1 MNNDL
6 YTGTQAIRRAV
17 ALLKAFGP
25 DSNALTPME
34 LSQRADLNR
43 STVYR
48 LLNALEHEGFVASDE
63 AGRYRLGPE
72 MAILGALALR
82 QIDLRALAQPYMR
95 TLVGQTGETVDL
107 EVLHGGQTL
116 IIDEMSGDHLVSAAS
131 NVGTLYPAHCAST
144 GKALLAALAP
154 EALDMALEG
163 VLMARGPR
171 SITEP
176 DALRE
181 ELALVRARG
190 YATSYDELEAHL
202 NAIGAAIFDHRGVA
216 VAAISV
222 SAPATRLPRKREA
235 EIAALVVAASKA
247 ISAQLGFR

>member
-6 YTGTQAIRRAV
+6 YTGTQAVRRAV
-17 ALLKAFGP
+17 ALLKAFEP
-25 DSNALTPME
+25 DGKALTPAE
-34 LSQRADLNR
+34 LSQRVELNR

-48 LLNALEHEGFVASDE
+48 LLNALQHEGLIAADE
-63 AGRYRLGPE
+63 QGRYRLGPE
-72 MAILGALALR
+72 LAILGALALR

-95 TLVGQTGETVDL
+95 SLVAQTGETVDL
-107 EVLHGGQTL
+107 EVLHGAQTL
-116 IIDEMSGDHLVSAAS
+116 IIDEVSGDHLVSAAS

-144 GKALLAALAP
+144 GKALLAQLAP
-154 EALDMALEG
+154 EAVHVALEG
-163 VLMARGPR
+163 ALVARGPR
-171 SITEP
+171 SITDR
-176 DALRE
+176 DALSE

-222 SAPATRLPRKREA
+222 SAPAARLPYEREA
-235 EIAALVVAASKA
+235 EVAALVMHVSKA
-247 ISAQLGFR
+247 ISAQLGYR